1 MKKNFFFILCFFAC
15 MTVFAQKQKV
25 VPFNG
30 VVEDVLGQPLRGAR
44 VWVVNPDYYATTD
57 RKGKFGLTNVQ
68 PTDTLHVKYKKQ
80 IYNVP
85 VDSMKS
91 VRVRI
96 ADEIKFEAQ
105 EDKELVNIGYG
116 FVKRR
121 EYCSSSSGI
130 PGEVLVRTGRT
141 NILDALQGLVPG
153 LTVSNGRAVIRG
165 IGTINSSSDPL
176 FILDGVEVPSLSFV
190 NLNDVERV
198 EVQKDGSIYGVKG
211 ANGVILVTSKHGRK
225 K

>member
-1 MKKNFFFILCFFAC
+1 M
-15 MTVFAQKQKV
+15 
-25 VPFNG
+25 
-30 VVEDVLGQPLRGAR
+30 
-44 VWVVNPDYYATTD
+44 
-57 RKGKFGLTNVQ
+57 
-68 PTDTLHVKYKKQ
+68 
-80 IYNVP
+80 
-85 VDSMKS
+85 
-91 VRVRI
+91 
-96 ADEIKFEAQ
+96 
-105 EDKELVNIGYG
+105 
-116 FVKRR
+116 
-121 EYCSSSSGI
+121 
-130 PGEVLVRTGRT
+130 RTGRT